1 MKTKKIRKIIL
12 IVVAAVVGLILAVV
26 IAAAIIWRHEIGSIA
41 SIKKVVDAKGDN
53 NSGPVY
59 MMDVKGDYY
68 LISSLKKAEFQMT
81 RNLLILL
88 LITSLKEF
96 CRFPSR
102 RLQ

>member
-26 IAAAIIWRHEIGSIA
+26 IVAAIIWRHEIGSIA

-68 LISSLKKAEFQMT
+68 FDKF
-81 RNLLILL
+81 LLILL
-88 LITSLKEF
+88 LIISLKEF

-102 RLQ
+102 HLQ